1 MQPFTVKILGCGS
14 ALPTAKHSASSQIVE
29 LRGKTFMIDCGEGTQ
44 VQLRRAHV
52 HFNKIIAVF
61 ISHLH
66 GDHCFGL
73 LGMISTLGL
82 LGRTSPLHVY
92 APAEFEQLFNMQLDM
107 FCNRMDYK
115 VVFHGVDT
123 TVPDIIY
130 DDRSLTVTTV
140 PLNHR
145 TNCCGFIFRE
155 KPSLPHIRRDMTDF
169 YGIPQCYLNNIKNG
183 ADWTMPDGTLIPN
196 SRLTAPADKPRAY
209 AYCSDTKYIPA
220 LHEHLKDVDMLYH
233 EATYCEED
241 AKRAELYY
249 HSTARQAAQVAKD
262 ACAGRLILGHFSAR
276 YNNEEMLLKE
286 ACDVFPNS
294 FLASEM
300 KLFDV

>member
-92 APAEFEQLFNMQLDM
+92 APAEFEPLFNMQLDM

-123 TVPDIIY
+123 AVPDVIY

-183 ADWTMPDGTLIPN
+183 ADWTMPDGTVIPN

-209 AYCSDTKYIPA
+209 AYCSDTKYIPT

-262 ACAGRLILGHFSAR
+262 AGAGRLILGHFSAR

-300 KLFDV
+300 KSFDV